1 MLNSVT
7 TQRELKKIALV
18 GAGPGSVDLITLRGL
33 RYLQAAQVILTD
45 ALVDADFRKLAPNA
59 TWIEVG
65 KRGVKRGVKNLV
77 IEGKDFKSCPQER
90 IDRQLILFAQCGF
103 NVVRLKGGDPSL
115 FARAE
120 EEIAALQNAG
130 FDFEIVPGVTSALAA
145 AADAK
150 TPLTR
155 RGRGR
160 SVSFQT
166 AFSNCNSE
174 PASTVN
180 RTRLSN
186 LDSPQTAPTLV
197 LYMAGEQLTQLLNP
211 LRAAGWSIDT
221 PVRLVS
227 NAGSAKPI
235 ISAGTVGDLASL
247 APLHSGKPTITMIG
261 VGSQAI
267 QSTLNTQILPPQ
279 NLIAH

>member
-1 MLNSVT
+1 MKRHMLSFLT
-7 TQRELKKIALV
+7 TPRVLKKIALV
-18 GAGPGSVDLITLRGL
+18 GAGPGSIELITLRGL

-45 ALVDADFRKLAPNA
+45 ALVDAEFRSLAPNA

-65 KRGVKRGVKNLV
+65 KRGVKNLV
-77 IEGKDFKSCPQER
+77 IGGKYFKSCPQDR
-90 IDRQLILFAQCGF
+90 IDRQLLLFARCGF

-150 TPLTR
+150 APLTR

-166 AFSNCNSE
+166 AFSRCE
-174 PASTVN
+174 QTEGFDGAQN
-180 RTRLSN
+180 RN
-186 LDSPQTAPTLV
+186 LDSPLTAPTLV

-211 LRAAGWSIDT
+211 LQIAGWPIDT
-221 PVRLVS
+221 PVRVVS

-235 ISAGTVGDLASL
+235 ISAGFVSDLAGL
-247 APLHSGKPTITMIG
+247 ARHHVGKPTVAMIG
-261 VGSQAI
+261 VGAQAI
-267 QSTLNTQILPPQ
+267 QTTLNTQILPPQ

>member
-1 MLNSVT
+1 MLSLVT
-7 TQRELKKIALV
+7 TQRALKKIALV

-65 KRGVKRGVKNLV
+65 KRGVKNLV

-90 IDRQLILFAQCGF
+90 IDRQLLLFAQCGF

-174 PASTVN
+174 PASALN
-180 RTRLSN
+180 RTQISN

-197 LYMAGEQLTQLLNP
+197 LYMAGEQLTQLLTP
-211 LRAAGWSIDT
+211 LQAAGWSVDT
-221 PVRLVS
+221 PIRLVS

-235 ISAGTVGDLASL
+235 ISAGAVGDLASL
-247 APLHSGKPTITMIG
+247 ARYHAGRPTITMIG
-261 VGSQAI
+261 VGAQAI
-267 QSTLNTQILPPQ
+267 QVTLNAQILPPQ

>member
-1 MLNSVT
+1 MHSLIASP
-7 TQRELKKIALV
+7 RALKKIALV
-18 GAGPGSVDLITLRGL
+18 GAGPGSVELITLRGL
-33 RYLQAAQVILTD
+33 RYLQAAQVVLTD
-45 ALVDADFRKLAPNA
+45 ALVDAEFQSLAPNA
-59 TWIEVG
+59 SWIEVG
-65 KRGVKRGVKNLV
+65 KRGVKNLV
-77 IEGKDFKSCPQER
+77 IEGEGFKSCPQER
-90 IDRQLILFAQCGF
+90 IDRQLLLFAQCGF
-103 NVVRLKGGDPSL
+103 NVVRLKGGDPSM

-166 AFSNCNSE
+166 AFSRSE
-174 PASTVN
+174 PSDVSNSA
-180 RTRLSN
+180 RMSN
-186 LDSPQTAPTLV
+186 LDSPQAAPTLV
-197 LYMAGEQLTQLLNP
+197 LYMAGEQLTQLLQP
-211 LRAAGWSIDT
+211 LKSAGWSSDT

-235 ISAGTVGDLASL
+235 ISAGTVSDLANL
-247 APLHSGKPTITMIG
+247 AQLHAGKPTITMIG
-261 VGSQAI
+261 VGAQAI
-267 QSTLNTQILPPQ
+267 QSVASAQILSPQ

>member
-1 MLNSVT
+1 MLSLVT
-7 TQRELKKIALV
+7 TQRALKKIALV

-65 KRGVKRGVKNLV
+65 KRGVKNLV

-90 IDRQLILFAQCGF
+90 IDRQLLLFAQCGF

-174 PASTVN
+174 PSSALN
-180 RTRLSN
+180 RTQISN

-197 LYMAGEQLTQLLNP
+197 LYMAGEQLTQLLTP
-211 LRAAGWSIDT
+211 LQAAGWSVDT
-221 PVRLVS
+221 PIRLVS

-235 ISAGTVGDLASL
+235 ISAGTVSDLASL
-247 APLHSGKPTITMIG
+247 ARHHAGRPTITMIG
-261 VGSQAI
+261 VGAQAI
-267 QSTLNTQILPPQ
+267 QATSNAQILPPQ

>member
-1 MLNSVT
+1 MLSLVT
-7 TQRELKKIALV
+7 TQRVLKKIALV

-65 KRGVKRGVKNLV
+65 KRGVKNLV

-90 IDRQLILFAQCGF
+90 IDRQLLLFAQCGF

-160 SVSFQT
+160 SVCFQT
-166 AFSNCNSE
+166 AFSNANSE
-174 PASTVN
+174 QEISSN
-180 RTRLSN
+180 RTQISN

-197 LYMAGEQLTQLLNP
+197 LYMAGEQLTQLLTP
-211 LRAAGWSIDT
+211 LQAAGWSVDT
-221 PVRLVS
+221 PIRLVS
-227 NAGSAKPI
+227 NAGR
-235 ISAGTVGDLASL
+235 
-247 APLHSGKPTITMIG
+247 PTITMIG
-261 VGSQAI
+261 VGAQAI
-267 QSTLNTQILPPQ
+267 QATSNAQILPPQ

>member
-1 MLNSVT
+1 MDNFGQSK
-7 TQRELKKIALV
+7 RALKKVALV
-18 GAGPGSVDLITLRGL
+18 GAGPGSVDLITIRGL
-33 RYLQAAQVILTD
+33 RYLHAAQVILTD
-45 ALVDADFRKLAPNA
+45 ALVSQEFKQLAPNA

-65 KRGVKRGVKNLV
+65 KRGVKKIVV
-77 IEGKDFKSCPQER
+77 DGKKFQSCPQER
-90 IDRQLILFAQCGF
+90 IDRQLVLFAQCGF

-130 FDFEIVPGVTSALAA
+130 FDFEIVPGITSALAA

-166 AFSNCNSE
+166 ALTGVDLLQ
-174 PASTVN
+174 TV
-180 RTRLSN
+180 TGAQIAE
-186 LDSPQTAPTLV
+186 LDSPTIAPTLV
-197 LYMAGEQLTQLLNP
+197 LYMASEQLAQLHEP
-211 LRAAGWSIDT
+211 LQKAGWSRDA

-227 NAGSAKPI
+227 NAGSANPE
-235 ISAGTVGDLASL
+235 ISSGSIKDLADL
-247 APLHSGKPTITMIG
+247 ANCHSGKPTIAIIG
-261 VGSQAI
+261 VGA
-267 QSTLNTQILPPQ
+267 QSIVFGWGQPNPSHENETALM
-279 NLIAH
+279 